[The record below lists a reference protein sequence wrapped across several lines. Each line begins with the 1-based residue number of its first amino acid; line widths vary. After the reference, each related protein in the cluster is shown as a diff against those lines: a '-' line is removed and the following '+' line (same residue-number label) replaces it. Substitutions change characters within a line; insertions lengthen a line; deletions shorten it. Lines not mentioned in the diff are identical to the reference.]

1 MKEMNV
7 SEEKDQYVVQWWD
20 EIKVKEGLVFDK
32 HNCEFSW
39 ILVM

>member
-1 MKEMNV
+1 MLYNGGMK
-7 SEEKDQYVVQWWD
+7 
-20 EIKVKEGLVFDK
+20 IKVKEGLVFDK